1 MSFNKQINS
10 KFFVLFLSVL
20 AIFFLLKIIAF
31 EFGLYRTDIIQF
43 LQISRDWFFG
53 KPFYYDNMHQSNLK
67 LHGVYLAPLVGVLTI
82 PFGAYGLI
90 GALLIVWILCLW
102 ASLKF
107 IPHNSKSIFLL
118 IFIFAG
124 PLLYYIIDDA
134 VFGFH
139 LELVFA
145 PLAIL
150 YTISL
155 VKKQLYLSFV
165 IGLVL
170 FLIRQD
176 GIVLACLLHLQ
187 VLAFLWADGQI
198 PASRFLIKF
207 TKIGLFYFLSF
218 VLVLFSIHFF
228 SSDPV
233 ENHRVSQSIA
243 RIAELLEEGAKGLF
257 IYLFYLLFRAIFF
270 ISPFF
275 LLFFYF
281 CNKKQI
287 IITTIGLLILFII
300 HFISGA
306 RYIPNIEF
314 SITWAPRY
322 ASIYGFLV
330 SALLLAYYF
339 QFNKHEQNAASENSI
354 LQIKRREI
362 GVFVLAYALQ
372 FVAYTSAY
380 TRFVF
385 APVMPRIEWQ
395 ETTPA
400 KIVDVL
406 LKGDSQFSRTFHQ
419 MGDKFRA
426 VAAGLPEFY
435 PIALSNYLHTYFHRH
450 DTIFLPARRFQ
461 SAWRMPRAV
470 IVDNSEYSIEEIAE
484 MQALLP
490 DSRSF
495 EINGFTLIVV
505 PEDVV
510 YFSELLQN
518 PS

>member
-207 TKIGLFYFLSF
+207 TKI
-218 VLVLFSIHFF
+218 
-228 SSDPV
+228 
-233 ENHRVSQSIA
+233 
-243 RIAELLEEGAKGLF
+243 
-257 IYLFYLLFRAIFF
+257 
-270 ISPFF
+270 
-275 LLFFYF
+275 
-281 CNKKQI
+281 
-287 IITTIGLLILFII
+287 
-300 HFISGA
+300 
-306 RYIPNIEF
+306 
-314 SITWAPRY
+314 
-322 ASIYGFLV
+322 
-330 SALLLAYYF
+330 
-339 QFNKHEQNAASENSI
+339 
-354 LQIKRREI
+354 
-362 GVFVLAYALQ
+362 
-372 FVAYTSAY
+372 
-380 TRFVF
+380 
-385 APVMPRIEWQ
+385 
-395 ETTPA
+395 
-400 KIVDVL
+400 
-406 LKGDSQFSRTFHQ
+406 
-419 MGDKFRA
+419 
-426 VAAGLPEFY
+426 
-435 PIALSNYLHTYFHRH
+435 
-450 DTIFLPARRFQ
+450 
-461 SAWRMPRAV
+461 
-470 IVDNSEYSIEEIAE
+470 
-484 MQALLP
+484 
-490 DSRSF
+490 F
-495 EINGFTLIVV
+495 EIL
-505 PEDVV
+505 EA
-510 YFSELLQN
+510 
-518 PS
+518 